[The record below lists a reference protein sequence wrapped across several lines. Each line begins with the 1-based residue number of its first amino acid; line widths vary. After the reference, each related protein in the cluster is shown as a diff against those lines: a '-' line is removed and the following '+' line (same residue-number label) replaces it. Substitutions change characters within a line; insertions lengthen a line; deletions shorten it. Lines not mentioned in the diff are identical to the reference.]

1 MEQGARRHEVVLNG
15 ATERIRRRNREGDG
29 ARRRTL
35 AMIWDAAW
43 KAGGGDTDHGRLD
56 PNILRG
62 HYEDLNFYV
71 R

>member
-1 MEQGARRHEVVLNG
+1 
-15 ATERIRRRNREGDG
+15 
-29 ARRRTL
+29 
-35 AMIWDAAW
+35 MIWDAAW